1 MQTPTNKPK
10 IQIASTKASD
20 QASVSWLFSE
30 EKSNKNQ
37 DIQLPPIKA
46 EKQERKSE
54 QISTKSPPRSQKF
67 QKAKTM
73 KLTKKSCSVLEV
85 AEEEEETPA
94 HRTKIQGVQRYN
106 PANFE

>member
-54 QISTKSPPRSQKF
+54 
-67 QKAKTM
+67 
-73 KLTKKSCSVLEV
+73 
-85 AEEEEETPA
+85 
-94 HRTKIQGVQRYN
+94 
-106 PANFE
+106 